1 MKRPMMYRPWS
12 LFCPSHQ
19 TRLLALSGLV
29 LISFAWT
36 KSVFADTPL
45 TTETHSDP
53 HDAVPSLSVAAPT
66 SWSLYATVGIQAL
79 GFSPTPVNPQAAI
92 GADVGLFKKG
102 IYQFR
107 LGTELGYFHQHE
119 FSDGV
124 TLDVP
129 LVNRLSTPWGLYVD
143 LNVLVGGGVSWLNTP
158 SYRRA
163 DDGQYERQA
172 PPPHPHARLGLGAA
186 LGYDLSHVGLTPVR
200 VFVSYRQLALTPFM
214 RKNDVPLM
222 GLAAVALGFAVE
234 MN

>member
-1 MKRPMMYRPWS
+1 MMYRPWS
-12 LFCPSHQ
+12 SFCPSHQ
-19 TRLLALSGLV
+19 PRGLTLSGLV
-29 LISFAWT
+29 LISLAWT

-45 TTETHSDP
+45 TTETHSADSR
-53 HDAVPSLSVAAPT
+53 ASVPSLNAAT
-66 SWSLYATVGIQAL
+66 STAWSLYASVGLQAL
-79 GFSPTPVNPQAAI
+79 GFSPTPANPQTAI
-92 GADVGLFKKG
+92 GAELGLFKKG

-107 LGTELGYFHQHE
+107 IGTELGYFHQHE

-129 LVNRLSTPWGLYVD
+129 LINRLSTPWGLYVD

-186 LGYDLSHVGLTPVR
+186 LGYNLSHVGLTPLR

-214 RKNDVPLM
+214 RKNDVPAM

-234 MN
+234 MD